1 VCAICGYGAAAFV
14 PSLALE
20 RVLYYRE
27 LNDGCYAPATYYAA
41 KFIEEGVLATV
52 TSLLFCVIVHFG
64 CALQGNFFVFAAS
77 YYLTTMLGIILAYA
91 VAALAPTMEAANA
104 ILPTMVTIW
113 MYFGGLFLVF
123 DKIPLGWRW
132 FSWTSFLR
140 YSWASMMLN
149 QYQENPNG
157 KVSLFYGEDGLPM
170 NVLEFYSLDGPI
182 MGSIGA
188 CLGLLGVLIA
198 FFSIVGVVALT
209 VVRHEKR

>member
-1 VCAICGYGAAAFV
+1 MCAICGYGAAAFV

-27 LNDGCYAPATYYAA
+27 LHDGCYAPATYYAA

-64 CALQGNFFVFAAS
+64 CALQGNFFVFAAP

-123 DKIPLGWRW
+123 DKIPVSMIYQKDDGCC
-132 FSWTSFLR
+132 TSPHAYFVCSVLLSSLTIR
-140 YSWASMMLN
+140 PLHSSWA
-149 QYQENPNG
+149 
-157 KVSLFYGEDGLPM
+157 
-170 NVLEFYSLDGPI
+170 
-182 MGSIGA
+182 GA
-188 CLGLLGVLIA
+188 GFRGHPSSVICGRA
-198 FFSIVGVVALT
+198 
-209 VVRHEKR
+209 